1 MGEQQPSQ
9 QCFDLAAGFEGC
21 MLTAYDDAR
30 PHHVLE
36 PGDTVEGTLTIGRG
50 HTGPDVYIGLTWTLE
65 QADTQFKADLLEHC
79 KQMAALVKAP
89 LTQGQTD
96 ALTDFTYQEGSGTLE
111 KSTLLT
117 LLNQG
122 NYDAV
127 PEQLCRFDGE
137 NWHGY
142 VFVGGKV
149 STDLIKRRQAEIAL
163 WNSV

>member
-1 MGEQQPSQ
+1 
-9 QCFDLAAGFEGC
+9 

-30 PHHVLE
+30 PHHILE
-36 PGDTVEGTLTIGRG
+36 PSDTVEGTLTIGRG
-50 HTGPDVYIGLTWTLE
+50 HTGPDVYIGLTWTQE

-79 KQMAALVKAP
+79 KQMAALVKVP

-96 ALTDFTYQEGSGTLE
+96 CLTDFTYNEGIGTLE
-111 KSTLLT
+111 RSTLLT

-122 NYDAV
+122 DYAAV
-127 PEQLCRFDGE
+127 PDQLCRQDEEG

-142 VFVGGKV
+142 VFIRGERSVGLV
-149 STDLIKRRQAEIAL
+149 KRRLAEIAL